1 MPNRISALALL
12 FALGAF
18 IGCSRPVSRTASFG
32 TPENVLS
39 YGVYTTSTLDSGFVV
54 KLSLNQSG
62 TYTKKK
68 FRGSCLLMEYKGG
81 WKCDNEAID
90 FTLQEIRHR
99 PDCNTEEWQTEKVGK
114 STRRMLRSVSTNS
127 FEVLDQDDTTSAQWI
142 RFVKH

>member
-1 MPNRISALALL
+1 MPNRIPALAFML
-12 FALGAF
+12 ALGAF
-18 IGCSRPVSRTASFG
+18 VGCSRPVSRTASFG
-32 TPENVLS
+32 TPDNVLS
-39 YGVYTTSTLDSGFVV
+39 YGVYTSSTLDSGFMV

-68 FRGSCLLMEYKGG
+68 FRGSCLTMEYKGD

-99 PDCNTEEWQTEKVGK
+99 PDCNTEAWQTEKVGK
-114 STRRMLRSVSTNS
+114 STRRMLRSVTTNS
-127 FEVLDQDDTTSAQWI
+127 FEVLDQDDTTSAQWV

>member
-1 MPNRISALALL
+1 
-12 FALGAF
+12 
-18 IGCSRPVSRTASFG
+18 
-32 TPENVLS
+32 
-39 YGVYTTSTLDSGFVV
+39 
-54 KLSLNQSG
+54 
-62 TYTKKK
+62 
-68 FRGSCLLMEYKGG
+68 MEYKGG

-127 FEVLDQDDTTSAQWI
+127 FEVLDQDDTTSAQWV